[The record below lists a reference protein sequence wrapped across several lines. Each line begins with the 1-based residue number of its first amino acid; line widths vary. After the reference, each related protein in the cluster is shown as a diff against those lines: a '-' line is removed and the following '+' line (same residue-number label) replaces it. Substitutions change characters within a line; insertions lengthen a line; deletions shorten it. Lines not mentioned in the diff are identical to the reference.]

1 MEKAAAKERVNRT
14 TVARFEQWALPRMA
28 QRLPEW
34 VTPDT
39 LTGIGLLSAVV
50 IGASYV
56 LTQYS
61 LDWLWLA
68 SLGFVVHWW
77 GDSLDG
83 TLARVRDIRRERYG
97 FYVDHQSDAVSTFLI
112 FVGLGLSPLMELS
125 VALFLIIAYYLMMI
139 HVNLVTITRDVFKIS
154 FAGAGPTELRLFMIA
169 ANTAVFF
176 LGNPVV
182 AVAGYEL
189 RLFSLIGIVGTGILL
204 VVYAIFGLIER
215 AKLAKLDPTPPR
227 RPPLEARVGS
237 DGQPGLTAEQIPK
250 KEPAGSR

>member
-1 MEKAAAKERVNRT
+1 MEKAVAKERVNQT

-28 QRLPEW
+28 HRLPEW

-39 LTGIGLLSAVV
+39 LTVIGLISAVV

-61 LDWLWLA
+61 LNWLWLA

-83 TLARVRDIRRERYG
+83 TLARIRDIRRERYG

-125 VALFLIIAYYLMMI
+125 AALFLVVGYYLMMI
-139 HVNLVTITRDVFKIS
+139 HVNLVTIARDVFKIS
-154 FAGAGPTELRLFMIA
+154 FAGAGPTELRLFMIT

-176 LGNPVV
+176 LDNPLI

-189 RLFSLIGIVGTGILL
+189 RLFSLIGYVGTVVLL
-204 VVYAIFGLIER
+204 FVYVIFGLLER
-215 AKLAKLDPTPPR
+215 AKLAVLDPTPPH
-227 RPPLEARVGS
+227 RPPADARSGA
-237 DGQPGLTAEQIPK
+237 DGQPALTVEQIPE